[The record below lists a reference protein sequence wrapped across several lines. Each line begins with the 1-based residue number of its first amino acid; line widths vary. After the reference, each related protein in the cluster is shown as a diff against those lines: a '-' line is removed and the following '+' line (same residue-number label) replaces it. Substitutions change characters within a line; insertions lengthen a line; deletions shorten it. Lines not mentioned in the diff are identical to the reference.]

1 MHVFSS
7 QVTNRLLKM
16 GYINSN
22 KYGTRVQHY
31 TKSDGDISYFITYK
45 DLEGKLKRYK
55 IGDKSQ
61 GITEIYCFQKRNEV
75 VAKLRL
81 GEALPIKHRKKHIFS
96 FADAFSYYIEW
107 AKVNKKTWKHNDLS
121 VFERHLKDNIGE
133 QELVSLK
140 SKDFEELKQQKLSEG
155 YSPKTVQHILGT
167 ARHIIN
173 YAIKNEYVK
182 NYTNPI
188 ANGSVRM
195 PKVDNAKLGFL
206 SRGQADILLETLRQR
221 KEPMVYR
228 LTILL
233 LHTGARFSEV
243 ASLTWNDVNLNN
255 RLIFFKATKDGNP
268 RHIYAS
274 DAVMEILYQLR
285 QEAKTKLVIPSSNG
299 KQIEQMPKQ
308 FQEIVDELIPD
319 NKEAGKYR
327 ITTHSLRHTH
337 ASWLALSGAGILQIK
352 DQLGHKKIDMTMR
365 YAHLIPDERHSKT
378 KEVFN

>member
-1 MHVFSS
+1 M
-7 QVTNRLLKM
+7 
-16 GYINSN
+16 
-22 KYGTRVQHY
+22 
-31 TKSDGDISYFITYK
+31 
-45 DLEGKLKRYK
+45 
-55 IGDKSQ
+55 
-61 GITEIYCFQKRNEV
+61 
-75 VAKLRL
+75 
-81 GEALPIKHRKKHIFS
+81 
-96 FADAFSYYIEW
+96 
-107 AKVNKKTWKHNDLS
+107 
-121 VFERHLKDNIGE
+121 
-133 QELVSLK
+133 K
-140 SKDFEELKQQKLSEG
+140 SKDFEELKQQKLTEG

-206 SRGQADILLETLRQR
+206 SRGQADILLETLKQR

-228 LTILL
+228 LSVLL

-243 ASLTWNDVNLNN
+243 ASLTWNDVNFNN

-274 DAVMEILYQLR
+274 DAVMDILYELR

-308 FQEIVDELIPD
+308 FQD
-319 NKEAGKYR
+319 A
-327 ITTHSLRHTH
+327 
-337 ASWLALSGAGILQIK
+337 
-352 DQLGHKKIDMTMR
+352 
-365 YAHLIPDERHSKT
+365 
-378 KEVFN
+378 

>member
-1 MHVFSS
+1 
-7 QVTNRLLKM
+7 M

-81 GEALPIKHRKKHIFS
+81 GEALPIKHRKKNLYT
-96 FADAFSYYIEW
+96 FADAFVPYLEW
-107 AKVNKKTWKHNDLS
+107 AKVNKITWKSNDLS
-121 VFERHLKDNIGE
+121 VFEKHLKDNIGE
-133 QELVSLK
+133 FELVSLK
-140 SKDFEELKQQKLSEG
+140 SRDFEELKQQKLSEG
-155 YSPKTVQHILGT
+155 YKPKTVQHILGT

-173 YAIKNEYVK
+173 FAIKNEYVK

-206 SRGQADILLETLRQR
+206 SREQANVLLETLRQR

-243 ASLTWNDVNLNN
+243 ASLTWNDINFDN

-274 DAVMEILYQLR
+274 NPVMEILRELKK
-285 QEAKTKLVIPSSNG
+285 ESKSKLIIPSSNG

-308 FQEIVDELIPD
+308 FQEIVDEIVPD

-365 YAHLIPDERHSKT
+365 YAHLIPDERHNKT